1 MHELDEAIN
10 EGLNHFK
17 HGMIKGQL
25 MQLDFI
31 ESQIRMMK
39 DIEDLKKYIWQEKQ
53 RIKEKE
59 NQGE

>member
-1 MHELDEAIN
+1 MHELDEAIK

-25 MQLDFI
+25 LSLDFL
-31 ESQIRMMK
+31 ESNLIRMTT
-39 DIEDLKKYIWQEKQ
+39 IEDVKKYIWQEKQ